1 MHEPKRPLEI
11 ADPPA
16 MGETSRQTL
25 VTGIL
30 LGLFAVIAW
39 GAYSVAARHGLDGG
53 LSAWD
58 LTALRFITA
67 GVVMLPFLLRLGFR
81 DLGGLGWGRGIALT
95 VGAGPLFAWLYAEG
109 LRNTPFAHGPV
120 IAPSTITLASL
131 VLSAMLLGEKVSWL
145 RWLGVAVVIAGL
157 VFVADS
163 RADGKGFGWP
173 SGWDGMLLVAG
184 ILWAVFT
191 VNLRRWKV
199 DAVRATAVVAV
210 LGLIVTLPLYLATG
224 GLQTVIAH
232 PRGAALQAVFQGL
245 VSAVLATLA
254 YSAAVTRLGAS
265 RAGIFP
271 SLVPAFA
278 VVMAIPALG
287 IVPTGLQVTGIVLA
301 TVGLILAIGLL
312 DRQKA

>member
-1 MHEPKRPLEI
+1 MHEPLRPITPVSTTVLTPRR
-11 ADPPA
+11 DLLS
-16 MGETSRQTL
+16 G
-25 VTGIL
+25 VL

-53 LSAWD
+53 LTAWD

-67 GVVMLPFLLRLGFR
+67 GVVMAPFLWRLGLR
-81 DLGGLGWGRGIALT
+81 DLGGVGWGRGIALT
-95 VGAGPLFAWLYAEG
+95 IGAGPLFAWLYAEG

-131 VLSAMLLGEKVSWL
+131 VLSAVLLGEKVSWL

-163 RADGKGFGWP
+163 RADGQGFGLP
-173 SGWDGMLLVAG
+173 SAWDGMLFVAG

-199 DAVRATAVVAV
+199 DAVRATAIVAV
-210 LGLIVTLPLYLATG
+210 LGLVAVTPLYLATG
-224 GLQTVIAH
+224 GLRTVVEH
-232 PRGAALQAVFQGL
+232 PQAVALQAAFQGL

-271 SLVPAFA
+271 SLVPAVA
-278 VVMAIPALG
+278 VLMAIPALG

-301 TVGLILAIGLL
+301 TAGLILAIGLL
-312 DRQKA
+312 DRHRG